1 VIWFK
6 LAWKNIVRRPNR
18 SGLTM
23 FGVAA
28 AIAVLFS
35 LLSFQRGY
43 QTGLRGELDSLGAQ
57 IMIVPK
63 GCPYEAA
70 TIVLHGGKWPRY
82 MKEEYL
88 ARVKAVPGVAQT
100 AGVIMDAII
109 DPDSGTSK
117 IFLGVDDDYG
127 RIRPGWNVSG
137 PGFSGDSSDE
147 AILGATVADQE
158 HVRPGDTI
166 QIKMPPELSRAAKT
180 LNLRVAGVLRRTN
193 SQDDGFYFLPRKTL
207 QREFDLQG
215 KLVVIL
221 VKVADPSPAGMEKVV
236 GKLRS
241 IEAYMNVFPLTELTR
256 AITDLISN
264 TKVFVLAI
272 VLVAIVVGAIG
283 VLNTILMAVFERTR
297 EIGMMKAVG
306 AKRIDVFRLIWVET
320 FLMCLVGGAAGIV
333 LAIAASK
340 GVEAFVRAALPY
352 TPHGTLL
359 SISGTV
365 LAASIGAAV
374 FLGIVAGCYP
384 AWRASSVKPMEAIR
398 TE

>member
-1 VIWFK
+1 MIWIK
-6 LAWKNIVRRPNR
+6 LAWKNIIRRPIR
-18 SGLTM
+18 SALTIL
-23 FGVAA
+23 GVAA

-43 QTGLRGELDSLGAQ
+43 ETGLRGELDALGAQ

-88 ARVKAVPGVAQT
+88 SQVNAVAGVSQT
-100 AGVIMDAII
+100 AGIIMDAII
-109 DPDSGTSK
+109 DPDAGTSK
-117 IFLGVDDDYG
+117 IFLGIDDDYA
-127 RIRPGWNVSG
+127 RMRPGWKVSG
-137 PGFSGDSSDE
+137 PGFSQRSADE
-147 AILGATVADQE
+147 VILGSTVADQE
-158 HVRPGDTI
+158 SVRPGETI
-166 QIKMPPELSRAAKT
+166 KIEMPPELSRAGKAVT
-180 LNLRVAGVLRRTN
+180 LRVAGVLDRTN

-207 QREFDLQG
+207 QNHFDLEG

-221 VKVADPSPAGMEKVV
+221 VKVADPSPAGLEKVV
-236 GKLRS
+236 RDLRS

-272 VLVAIVVGAIG
+272 VLVAVVVGAIG

-306 AKRIDVFRLIWVET
+306 AKRADIFRLIWMET
-320 FLMCLVGGAAGIV
+320 FLMCLAGGAAGIV
-333 LAIAASK
+333 LALGASR

-359 SISGTV
+359 AISGTV

-374 FLGIVAGCYP
+374 VLGIVAGFYP